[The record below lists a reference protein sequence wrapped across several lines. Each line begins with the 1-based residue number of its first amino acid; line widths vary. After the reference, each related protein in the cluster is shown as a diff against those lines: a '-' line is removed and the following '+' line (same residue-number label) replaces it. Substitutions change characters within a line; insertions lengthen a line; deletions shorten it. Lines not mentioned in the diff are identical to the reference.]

1 LFWDWFILESIRV
14 AIVIFIFT
22 DVCEHYEFNVF
33 LEGHP
38 KNFCRSASLVTN
50 LFSESVGPKI

>member
-1 LFWDWFILESIRV
+1 MFWDWFILESIRV

-22 DVCEHYEFNVF
+22 DVGEHYELKVF

-38 KNFCRSASLVTN
+38 KNFCRSARLVAN
-50 LFSESVGPKI
+50 LFSESIGPKV